1 MAIGDIRDEALID
14 NAFIVNTNTSD
25 EFAYLV
31 WKDSQEEV
39 VLQVE
44 GILAEA
50 HHPPV
55 IGNEME
61 YSGKLNDLMQ
71 SVVIVSSSQD
81 DTFSRAI
88 QGIEAINAFMARF
101 NVKVNMM
108 NNFVLGNLKAIR
120 GQTRLLMPVGK
131 ARMSTVDISSIDYG
145 NVLKNMMTQ
154 GSHQYTEDNVVS
166 YLKWGPTTGGE
177 IHILSTLQ
185 FRVGHES
192 SSAETWAHRGSGLII
207 QIDKN
212 AASSTISSMTRLL
225 YGHRMGRHQDSKNNF
240 KDANKRRWPSTRTS
254 QETFAVSKGCSMK
267 MGVVD
272 TKMDGISNMMVHMK
286 T

>member
-1 MAIGDIRDEALID
+1 MDARWQLATYADEALID

-177 IHILSTLQ
+177 IFVSDMNPALLKPGHIVDLGLSFRLIKMPRRVQ
-185 FRVGHES
+185 FQ
-192 SSAETWAHRGSGLII
+192 A
-207 QIDKN
+207 
-212 AASSTISSMTRLL
+212 
-225 YGHRMGRHQDSKNNF
+225 
-240 KDANKRRWPSTRTS
+240 
-254 QETFAVSKGCSMK
+254 
-267 MGVVD
+267 
-272 TKMDGISNMMVHMK
+272 
-286 T
+286 